1 MPDKIYS
8 VRVSKGDGQPVD
20 LTIRAKSG
28 IQAQDEARRQN
39 PGARLVYILGAQPA
53 PHIFFT
59 EEPPVPVTIETE
71 LPACEGDVQRQEQ
84 IKTCLTMRRSGQSHS
99 SIAELLKVSKSTVG
113 RWLKQYG

>member
-8 VRVSKGDGQPVD
+8 IRVSKGDGKPVD
-20 LTIRAKSG
+20 MTIRAKSG

-53 PHIFFT
+53 PHVFFS
-59 EEPPVPVTIETE
+59 EEVDAQLQEEEIPS
-71 LPACEGDVQRQEQ
+71 CEGDVQRLEQ
-84 IKTCLTMRRSGQSHS
+84 VKTCLTMRQAGQTHAA
-99 SIAELLKVSKSTVG
+99 IAGLLNVSKSTVG

>member
-8 VRVSKGDGQPVD
+8 VRVSKGDGRPVD

-28 IQAQDEARRQN
+28 VQAQDEARRQQ

-53 PHIFFT
+53 PHFFFGAEPSAALVPDT
-59 EEPPVPVTIETE
+59 EPTIS
-71 LPACEGDVQRQEQ
+71 EGDVQRQEQ
-84 IKTCLTMRRSGQSHS
+84 ILTCLTMRRSGQSHA
-99 SIAELLKVSKSTVG
+99 SIAGLLNVSKSTVG